1 MSHDTTPNRARPNYS
16 RPTRYPAALPRT
28 MTTTEQR
35 EYVDG
40 VKARAGTGATLG
52 EAMRALLA
60 DGIALDVAMQRDDD
74 LRADVERMAREAGVS
89 AGEAIGT
96 ILRFAVDE
104 SRRRLERNARLAHEI
119 GAGLGEMGYMVDGVE
134 IGGVSLSA
142 DGF

>member
-1 MSHDTTPNRARPNYS
+1 MTDNATPKARTAYS

-60 DGIALDVAMQRDDD
+60 DGITLDVAMQRDDD
-74 LRADVERMAREAGVS
+74 LRVDVERMAREAGVS
-89 AGEAIGT
+89 TGEAIGT
-96 ILRFAVDE
+96 MLRYAVEE
-104 SRRRLERNARLAHEI
+104 SQRLHRPLRL
-119 GAGLGEMGYMVDGVE
+119 LVV
-134 IGGVSLSA
+134 
-142 DGF
+142 